1 VTRMAIIGVGSPV
14 GDDQAG
20 WWVAHALQRSGLP
33 DRLACQTSIVALD
46 RPGAGLVRYL
56 AGVDVAVLIDAVQ
69 SGNAPGTIH
78 RVDDL
83 ASIRKEPL
91 VSSHGLGVAS
101 ALALAS
107 ALDALPATLVLYG
120 IEIGNASFDAVPSAA
135 VSIAAAS
142 LATRI
147 NAEVAA
153 RWPREEPSPATSANP
168 VERMTPTVVSQS
180 EA

>member
-1 VTRMAIIGVGSPV
+1 MTRVAIIGVGSPT

-20 WWVAHALQRSGLP
+20 WWVAHALQRSGPP
-33 DRLACQTSIVALD
+33 DRLACQISIVALD
-46 RPGAGLVRYL
+46 RPGAGLVCYL

-153 RWPREEPSPATSANP
+153 RWSREEPSSATSCAP
-168 VERMTPTVVSQS
+168 F
-180 EA
+180 